1 MASKETAESPV
12 ILSLKKKNEHT
23 TNEVLFCCI
32 FKSAFFFRSLYI
44 FYRWGRS
51 IMQCM
56 TALFSNNFSV
66 EQLISV

>member
-12 ILSLKKKNEHT
+12 ILSFEKKNEHT

-44 FYRWGRS
+44 FYLWGRS
-51 IMQCM
+51 IMKCM

-66 EQLISV
+66 Q